1 MLKGIQKKMVVLNI
15 QDSKIFESAY
25 FIMKNQ
31 VKLAPPDDNAV
42 LFEANRIVSES
53 LPKKKKGHFFLK
65 FLLVMILV
73 IVAAIM
79 GRASTML
86 F

>member
-31 VKLAPPDDNAV
+31 VKLTPPDDNAV
-42 LFEANRIVSES
+42 LLEANRIVSES
-53 LPKKKKGHFFLK
+53 LPKKKKKHFFIK

>member
-31 VKLAPPDDNAV
+31 VKLTPPDDNAV
-42 LFEANRIVSES
+42 LLEANRIVSES
-53 LPKKKKGHFFLK
+53 LPKKKKKHFFK
-65 FLLVMILV
+65 RNNT
-73 IVAAIM
+73 AK
-79 GRASTML
+79 S
-86 F
+86 